1 MANRVD
7 IRVAGESNYAFSN
20 SKPGDLIF
28 SLPQSGGVFFGTPNA
43 SPILTIAPDVVTFA
57 GNIEVAGNLTQNGVP
72 YVAGGSGG
80 GSGGG
85 GAWSQT
91 SNVNTMY
98 VLGSNIGIGTSN
110 PSQLL
115 DVAGNV
121 ASVGIRTS
129 NISASNASIVFVNA
143 SNVSTSN
150 ISTVMFGSSNIR
162 TSNISAVIVNA
173 SNVSTSNISINGDFT
188 ITNKSIVLNGLK
200 IGRAPASGVPQTIT
214 QSVTSIPGLDFGGT
228 SYKYS
233 LSNSQTG
240 FQYASATGANML
252 TLTSNAQLQA
262 SSNDTVTAPAYSWQ
276 GDSNTGMYHAAQ
288 RSIGF
293 ACAGSNIL
301 SLSASN
307 VTVNGSLNATNLQQQ
322 GSNLAQLFAGSN
334 HDAGAITTGT
344 LAAARLPANISS
356 AITTLTTSNVT
367 VNGSLNATNL
377 QQQGSK
383 RAQGVAG
390 SNPEAGAITTGT
402 LAAARLPTASTTQ
415 TGIVQLTDSTSST
428 STTTAATPNSVK
440 SAYDLANTANNTA
453 NAALPKSG
461 GTVTGNLTVNGTLS
475 TSLPTFN
482 YSANGSTAFANTVFK
497 YTLKVYDTHNAYNT
511 TTGRFTAPA
520 NGYYMF
526 IAQGN
531 NSAAASGTLGIA
543 LRKNGTYFATT
554 AFYTPAQGSVVQ
566 VSGMIYLTTS
576 DYVDVYNVSSMSL
589 YGNNEYQFSGFA
601 YRLD

>member
-344 LAAARLPANISS
+344 LAAARLP
-356 AITTLTTSNVT
+356 
-367 VNGSLNATNL
+367 
-377 QQQGSK
+377 
-383 RAQGVAG
+383 
-390 SNPEAGAITTGT
+390 
-402 LAAARLPTASTTQ
+402 TASTTQ